1 MIRHAFLSGTGE
13 APPVVTQ
20 TDLPEVPLFA
30 RGKVRDIYDLG
41 DHLLLVASDRIS
53 AFDVVLDQPIPGKG
67 LVLTALS
74 EFWFET
80 TRHIVPNHLVATDLD
95 ALPTALRPCH
105 DRLYGRSMLV
115 RKARRIDIECVVRGY
130 LAGSAWSEYRK
141 TGRVAGEP
149 MPAGLR
155 ESDRLPEPIFTP
167 ATKAAS
173 GHDENITVAEM
184 RRLVGDAL
192 TDQLREISLAL
203 YRFAEAY
210 ARERGII
217 IADTKFE
224 FGLLDGQIIL
234 IDEVLTPDSSRFWP
248 VSEYEPGRSQPSFDK
263 QYVRDYLSSTG
274 WNHEPPP
281 PPLPIEV
288 VQRTSEKYR
297 EAYRRLVTE
306 RAGQ

>member
-1 MIRHAFLSGTGE
+1 
-13 APPVVTQ
+13 
-20 TDLPEVPLFA
+20 
-30 RGKVRDIYDLG
+30 
-41 DHLLLVASDRIS
+41 VASDRIS

-95 ALPTALRPCH
+95 ALPTALRPFH

-306 RAGQ
+306 RAGE

>member
-1 MIRHAFLSGTGE
+1 
-13 APPVVTQ
+13 
-20 TDLPEVPLFA
+20 
-30 RGKVRDIYDLG
+30 VRDIYDLG

-95 ALPTALRPCH
+95 ALPAALRPFH

-155 ESDRLPEPIFTP
+155 ESDHLPEPIFTP

>member
-95 ALPTALRPCH
+95 ALPAALRPFH

-155 ESDRLPEPIFTP
+155 ESDHLPEPIFTP